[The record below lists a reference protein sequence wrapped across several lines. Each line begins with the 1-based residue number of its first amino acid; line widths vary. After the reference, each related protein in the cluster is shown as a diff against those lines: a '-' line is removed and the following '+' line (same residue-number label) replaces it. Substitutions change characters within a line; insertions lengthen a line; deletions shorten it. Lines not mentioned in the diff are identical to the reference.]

1 MDKQYDNSHWE
12 SVGAVRK
19 DSKCSPTIALALTK
33 AKKKNKKTQ
42 HGPHW
47 DACLIFIEKYTCENL
62 EFLHLFWKNL
72 LQLNE
77 FMKTT

>member
-19 DSKCSPTIALALTK
+19 DWKCSPTVALAPTK
-33 AKKKNKKTQ
+33 AKKKTQ
-42 HGPHW
+42 HGSHW

-77 FMKTT
+77 FMNKT